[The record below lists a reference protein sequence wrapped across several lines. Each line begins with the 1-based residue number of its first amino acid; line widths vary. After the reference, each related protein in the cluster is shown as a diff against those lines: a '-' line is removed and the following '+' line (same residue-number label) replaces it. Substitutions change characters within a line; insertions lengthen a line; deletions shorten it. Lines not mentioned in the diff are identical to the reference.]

1 MVALGH
7 NSKAIHHAYAR
18 KAQVQ
23 LPSLEEY
30 EADASSSSRII
41 SFSQSERPT
50 HDGNTIENSF
60 PVTGT

>member
-23 LPSLEEY
+23 LPSLEAY
-30 EADASSSSRII
+30 EANASSSSRTI
-41 SFSQSERPT
+41 SFPQSERPT
-50 HDGNTIENSF
+50 HDGNMIENSF